1 MTFPSMSRRQLMWSA
16 TAAGVGAAAGSLTRS
31 SLVFAE
37 EAKAPPERLPRT
49 RGPKNAL
56 VVYGGWDGHQPEK
69 CRDLFVPWLK
79 KQGFKV
85 TVSSN
90 LDPYADPKLMDSLDL
105 IVQIWTMG
113 TIGKEQL
120 KGLLSA
126 VHRGVGIAGWHGGL
140 GDAFRQETEYQFMIG
155 GQWVAHP
162 GGVTGYRVN
171 VTEHEDPIT
180 RGVPDFDLKS
190 EQYYMHVDPNN
201 KVLAT
206 TRFSS
211 EHASWIEDAVMP
223 VAWKK
228 VYGKGRVFYTSMG
241 HNVDVFD
248 KPEAL
253 GITQRGIM
261 WASDSRREETP
272 NLITP
277 AYPSR

>member
-1 MTFPSMSRRQLMWSA
+1 MTFSSLSRRQLMWSA
-16 TAAGVGAAAGSLTRS
+16 SAAGVAAAAGSLTCS
-31 SLVFAE
+31 PMVFAE
-37 EAKAPPERLPRT
+37 DEKAPPVPLPRT

-56 VVYGGWDGHQPEK
+56 FVYGGWVGHQPEK
-69 CRDLFVPWLK
+69 CRDVFVPWLK

-85 TVSSN
+85 TVSNN

-113 TIGKEQL
+113 TLGKEQL

-162 GGVTGYRVN
+162 GGVIGYRVN

-180 RGVPDFDLKS
+180 RAVADFDLQS
-190 EQYYMHVDPNN
+190 EQYYMLVDPNN
-201 KVLAT
+201 KMLAT
-206 TRFSS
+206 TKFSS

-261 WASDSRREETP
+261 WASDSRRENTP
-272 NLITP
+272 NLISP